1 MDPTNS
7 SIIARWL
14 FVQTHSILSLS
25 PKKFQIELVRNILQD
40 VSLIHSPILHPILE
54 MSSSFYDTLHF
65 FLWKQPLLHEI
76 FQLGDHTFHVLVDDI
91 CHDNDVA
98 TVMVAMLMV
107 TSMSLVMVLLLSR
120 ERSIIQEG
128 TFFVLQRKIYLYDN
142 RTDYF
147 SSQQKRWIRAHK
159 ADDFSVVRKPVKIQ
173 RNGRILYVLYN
184 LILQ

>member
-1 MDPTNS
+1 
-7 SIIARWL
+7 
-14 FVQTHSILSLS
+14 
-25 PKKFQIELVRNILQD
+25 
-40 VSLIHSPILHPILE
+40 
-54 MSSSFYDTLHF
+54 
-65 FLWKQPLLHEI
+65 
-76 FQLGDHTFHVLVDDI
+76 
-91 CHDNDVA
+91 
-98 TVMVAMLMV
+98 MV
-107 TSMSLVMVLLLSR
+107 TSLSLVMVLLLSR

-159 ADDFSVVRKPVKIQ
+159 SDDFSVVRKPVKIQ